1 MQTDKPAAD
10 SHVGR
15 VSHGPLQMRWAELLA
30 SGFFIAVGAVVV
42 FDSFRTGFRW
52 AADGPQPGY
61 FPFYIGMTMIATA
74 SWLAFKT
81 LREWKTEGG
90 KKVFAEHHEFKL
102 VLRMFIPICLYVVS
116 VVFLG
121 IYVSSI
127 IYITAFM
134 VWEGKFSWV
143 KSLAVGL
150 GVAAFLFLMFE
161 IWFLVPLPKGPLE
174 EVLGL

>member
-1 MQTDKPAAD
+1 MQSDKSSAAPKVGEL
-10 SHVGR
+10 SH
-15 VSHGPLQMRWAELLA
+15 SHLQMRWAELLVA
-30 SGFFIAVGAVVV
+30 AFFIAVGAVVV

-61 FPFYIGMTMIATA
+61 FPFYIGITMIATA
-74 SWLAFKT
+74 GWLALKI

-90 KKVFAEHHEFKL
+90 KKVFAAHHEFKL
-102 VLRMFIPICLYVVS
+102 VLRMFIPICLYVIG

-121 IYVSSI
+121 IYVSST
-127 IYITAFM
+127 IYISAFM
-134 VWEGKFSWV
+134 VWEGKFSWM
-143 KSLAVGL
+143 KSIAVGL

-174 EVLGL
+174 AGLGI